1 MLSPQPIKNRLF
13 SIGSRLSIAL
23 ILLLSPS
30 LVLAQFPPFAI
41 VSDTHVGY
49 AGSAYEAFI
58 AAIERQKIDIIIHLG
73 DAIDRAG
80 RASQWAEFQ
89 RITGSGKTLYLIP
102 GNHDVDS
109 DRTLKTYL
117 ALFGKSYYSVSEG
130 DTLFVMLNTEIP
142 GEQSEIAGEQFE
154 WLEAELKKPFKY
166 KFVFLHEPPFP
177 FFPGHGLD
185 RHRDARDRLHE
196 LFVRSSVSL
205 VVSGHDHVYNRSA
218 RDGISYVIAS
228 GGGGKRYLSASN
240 GAFLH
245 YVVATRTD
253 KGYSFVVKD
262 MEGEARDRFT
272 IAR

>member
-1 MLSPQPIKNRLF
+1 MVSPYPINKRSL
-13 SIGSRLSIAL
+13 SIGFRLLIAL
-23 ILLLSPS
+23 LLFFSPS
-30 LVLAQFPPFAI
+30 VILAQFPPFAI
-41 VSDTHVGY
+41 VGDTHVGY

-58 AAIERQKIDIIIHLG
+58 TAIERQGIGIIIHLG

-80 RASQWAEFQ
+80 RAGQWAEFQ

-109 DRTLKTYL
+109 DRTLATYST
-117 ALFGKSYYSVSEG
+117 LFGKSYYSVSEG
-130 DTLFVMLNTEIP
+130 DTLFIMLNTEIP
-142 GEQSEIAGEQFE
+142 GERSEVAGVQFE
-154 WLEAELKKPFKY
+154 WLEGELKRPFKY

-185 RHRDARDRLHE
+185 RHRNARDRLHE
-196 LFVRSSVSL
+196 MFVRSGVSL
-205 VVSGHDHVYNRSA
+205 VVSGHDHVYHRST

-240 GAFLH
+240 SAFLH
-245 YVVATRTD
+245 YVIGTRTD

-262 MEGEARDRFT
+262 MEGEARDAFT